1 MNKAL
6 RKTKSLV
13 FLISSA
19 IILVN
24 PAKASW
30 EWNGNISSLI
40 NAVIDGAE
48 ETMGKFAGA
57 PPVDLK
63 WCNEGT
69 FYNIKEK
76 YICFQPDF
84 MRQLATI
91 GDAAVAFVAAHEYA
105 HHIVHSVP
113 EVKELTENNILRE
126 ELQADCFAGTIL
138 ATLENIKFD
147 ENDVKEMLYAAN
159 LVGDKLYDNYLSH
172 HGSGENR
179 ALALRAG
186 LRYGATKEKD
196 LYFTMFCSQD

>member
-1 MNKAL
+1 MKKVFQ
-6 RKTKSLV
+6 KTKSLV

-19 IILVN
+19 IILLN

-30 EWNGNISSLI
+30 EWNGNITSLI

-63 WCNEGT
+63 WCKEGT

-113 EVKELTENNILRE
+113 DVRELTENNILRE

-138 ATLENIKFD
+138 ASLKNIKFD
-147 ENDVKEMLYAAN
+147 ENDVREMLFAAD
-159 LVGDKLYDNYLSH
+159 LVGDKSYDDYLKH

-179 ALALRAG
+179 ALALRSG
-186 LRYGATKEKD
+186 LRFGATREKD

>member
-1 MNKAL
+1 MNKVL

-19 IILVN
+19 IILLN

-113 EVKELTENNILRE
+113 DVRELTENNILRE

-138 ATLENIKFD
+138 ASLKNIKFD
-147 ENDVKEMLYAAN
+147 ENDVREMLFAAD
-159 LVGDKLYDNYLSH
+159 LVGDK
-172 HGSGENR
+172 
-179 ALALRAG
+179 A
-186 LRYGATKEKD
+186 
-196 LYFTMFCSQD
+196 

>member
-1 MNKAL
+1 MNKII
-6 RKTKSLV
+6 RRFNPLV

-19 IILVN
+19 IITLSPV
-24 PAKASW
+24 KASW
-30 EWNGNISSLI
+30 EWNGDISSLI
-40 NAVIDGAE
+40 NAVIRGAE

-63 WCNEGT
+63 WCEEGT
-69 FYNIKEK
+69 FYNVREK

-105 HHIVHSVP
+105 HHIVHSMP
-113 EVKELTENNILRE
+113 EVRELTKNNILRE

-138 ATLENIKFD
+138 ATQKKIKFD
-147 ENDVKEMLYAAN
+147 ENDVREMLYAAD
-159 LVGDKLYDNYLSH
+159 LVGDKLYDDYLKH

-186 LRYGATKEKD
+186 LRFGATKEKD

>member
-1 MNKAL
+1 MKKVL

-13 FLISSA
+13 ILITGS
-19 IILVN
+19 IILLN
-24 PAKASW
+24 SAKASW
-30 EWNGNISSLI
+30 EWNGDISSLI
-40 NAVIDGAE
+40 NAVIGGAE
-48 ETMGKFAGA
+48 KTMGKFAGA

-63 WCNEGT
+63 WCKEGT
-69 FYNIKEK
+69 FYNIREK

-113 EVKELTENNILRE
+113 EVRQLTENNILRE

-138 ATLENIKFD
+138 ASLKNIKFD
-147 ENDVKEMLYAAN
+147 ENDIREMLFAAD
-159 LVGDKLYDNYLSH
+159 LIGDKSYDDYLRH

-179 ALALRAG
+179 ALALRSG
-186 LRYGATKEKD
+186 LRYGATREKD
-196 LYFTMFCSQD
+196 LYFTMFCSQE

>member
-1 MNKAL
+1 MNKVF
-6 RKTKSLV
+6 RRFNSLV
-13 FLISSA
+13 FLIPSA
-19 IILVN
+19 IITLS
-24 PAKASW
+24 PAKGSW
-30 EWNGNISSLI
+30 EWNGDISSLI
-40 NAVIDGAE
+40 NAVIAGAE
-48 ETMGKFAGA
+48 DTMGKFAGA

-63 WCNEGT
+63 WCEEGT
-69 FYNIKEK
+69 FYDIREK

-113 EVKELTENNILRE
+113 EVSELTKNNILRE

-138 ATLENIKFD
+138 ATLEKIKFD
-147 ENDVKEMLYAAN
+147 ENDVREMLYAAN
-159 LVGDKLYDNYLSH
+159 LVGDKLYDDYLKH

-186 LRYGATKEKD
+186 LIYGATKEKD
-196 LYFTMFCSQD
+196 LYFTMFSSQD

>member
-1 MNKAL
+1 MHKFFQRLNLLAL
-6 RKTKSLV
+6 
-13 FLISSA
+13 LISGS
-19 IILVN
+19 IITMS
-24 PAKASW
+24 PGKASW
-30 EWNGNISSLI
+30 EWEGDISSLI
-40 NAVIDGAE
+40 NAVIAGAE
-48 ETMGKFAGA
+48 QTMGNFAGA

-63 WCNEGT
+63 WCEEGT
-69 FYNIKEK
+69 FYNVKEK

-84 MRQLATI
+84 ISKLATI

-113 EVKELTENNILRE
+113 EVREITKNNILRE

-159 LVGDKLYDNYLSH
+159 VVGDKLYDNYLSH

>member
-1 MNKAL
+1 MNKVF
-6 RKTKSLV
+6 RKFKPLA

-19 IILVN
+19 IISLSQQ
-24 PAKASW
+24 KLHG
-30 EWNGNISSLI
+30 NGRRYFSYKFNQ
-40 NAVIDGAE
+40 AE

-63 WCNEGT
+63 WCKEGT
-69 FYNIKEK
+69 FYNIREK

-113 EVKELTENNILRE
+113 EVRELTKNNILRE

-138 ATLENIKFD
+138 ATLEKIKFD
-147 ENDVKEMLYAAN
+147 ENDVKEMLYAAD
-159 LVGDKLYDNYLSH
+159 LVGDKLYDDYLKH

-186 LRYGATKEKD
+186 LRFGATKEKD

>member
-1 MNKAL
+1 MNKVL
-6 RKTKSLV
+6 PKIKSLV

-19 IILVN
+19 IILLN

-113 EVKELTENNILRE
+113 DLRGLTENNILRE

-138 ATLENIKFD
+138 AALKNIKFD
-147 ENDVKEMLYAAN
+147 ENDIREMLFAAD
-159 LVGDKLYDNYLSH
+159 LVGDKAYDDYLKH

-179 ALALRAG
+179 ALALRSG
-186 LRYGATKEKD
+186 LRFGATQEKD

>member
-1 MNKAL
+1 MKKVFQ
-6 RKTKSLV
+6 KTKSLV

-19 IILVN
+19 IILLN

-63 WCNEGT
+63 WCKEGT

-84 MRQLATI
+84 MRQLSTI
-91 GDAAVAFVAAHEYA
+91 GDAAVAFVVAHEYA

-113 EVKELTENNILRE
+113 DVRELTENNILRE

-138 ATLENIKFD
+138 ASLKNIKFD
-147 ENDVKEMLYAAN
+147 ENDVREMLFAAD
-159 LVGDKLYDNYLSH
+159 LVGDKAYDDYLKH

-179 ALALRAG
+179 ALALRSG
-186 LRYGATKEKD
+186 LRFGATQEKD

>member
-1 MNKAL
+1 MNKVLQKFKPFA
-6 RKTKSLV
+6 

-19 IILVN
+19 IISFGPV
-24 PAKASW
+24 KASW
-30 EWNGNISSLI
+30 EWKGDISSLI
-40 NAVIDGAE
+40 NAVIGGAE

-63 WCNEGT
+63 WCEEGT
-69 FYNIKEK
+69 FYNTKEK

-113 EVKELTENNILRE
+113 EVRELTKNNILRE

-138 ATLENIKFD
+138 ATLKNIKFD
-147 ENDVKEMLYAAN
+147 ENDVKEMLFAADF
-159 LVGDKLYDNYLSH
+159 VGDKFYDDYLNH

-179 ALALRAG
+179 ALALKAG
-186 LRYGATKEKD
+186 LRYGATQEKD
-196 LYFTMFCSQD
+196 LYFSMFCSQN

>member
-1 MNKAL
+1 MHEIL
-6 RKTKSLV
+6 RKFKPFAL
-13 FLISSA
+13 LISSA
-19 IILVN
+19 IFSLS

-30 EWNGNISSLI
+30 EWNGDISSLI
-40 NAVIDGAE
+40 NAVIGGAE
-48 ETMGKFAGA
+48 ETMGKFAEA

-63 WCNEGT
+63 WCKEGT

-84 MRQLATI
+84 MRQLATV

-113 EVKELTENNILRE
+113 EIRELTKDNILRE

-138 ATLENIKFD
+138 ATLKNIKFNED
-147 ENDVKEMLYAAN
+147 DVREMLIAAD
-159 LVGDKLYDNYLSH
+159 LVGDKLYDDYLKH

-179 ALALRAG
+179 ALALRSG
-186 LRYGATKEKD
+186 LRYGATQEKD
-196 LYFTMFCSQD
+196 LYFTMFCSQE

>member
-1 MNKAL
+1 MSKVF
-6 RKTKSLV
+6 RKLKPLA

-19 IILVN
+19 IFSLS

-30 EWNGNISSLI
+30 EWDGDISSLI
-40 NAVIDGAE
+40 NAVILGAE

-57 PPVDLK
+57 PPVNLR
-63 WCNEGT
+63 WCEEGT
-69 FYNIKEK
+69 FYDIKEK

-113 EVKELTENNILRE
+113 EVRELTKNNILRE

-138 ATLENIKFD
+138 ATLKNINFD
-147 ENDVKEMLYAAN
+147 ENDVKEMLFAADF
-159 LVGDKLYDNYLSH
+159 VGDKFYDDYQKH

-179 ALALRAG
+179 ALALRSG
-186 LRYGATKEKD
+186 LRYGATQEKD

>member
-1 MNKAL
+1 MNKVF

-13 FLISSA
+13 FLISST
-19 IILVN
+19 IILLN
-24 PAKASW
+24 PVKASW

-40 NAVIDGAE
+40 NAVIAGAE

-63 WCNEGT
+63 WCKEGT
-69 FYNIKEK
+69 FYDIREK

-113 EVKELTENNILRE
+113 DVRELTENNILRE

-138 ATLENIKFD
+138 ASLKNIKFD
-147 ENDVKEMLYAAN
+147 ENDVREMLFAAD
-159 LVGDKLYDNYLSH
+159 LVGDKAYDDYLEH

-179 ALALRAG
+179 ALALRSG
-186 LRYGATKEKD
+186 LRFGATKEKD

>member
-1 MNKAL
+1 MNKL
-6 RKTKSLV
+6 LPKIKSLV

-19 IILVN
+19 IILLN

-113 EVKELTENNILRE
+113 DVRELTENNILRE

-138 ATLENIKFD
+138 ASLKNIKFD
-147 ENDVKEMLYAAN
+147 ENDIREMLFAAD
-159 LVGDKLYDNYLSH
+159 LIGDKSYDDYLKH

-179 ALALRAG
+179 ALALRSG
-186 LRYGATKEKD
+186 LRFGATQEKD